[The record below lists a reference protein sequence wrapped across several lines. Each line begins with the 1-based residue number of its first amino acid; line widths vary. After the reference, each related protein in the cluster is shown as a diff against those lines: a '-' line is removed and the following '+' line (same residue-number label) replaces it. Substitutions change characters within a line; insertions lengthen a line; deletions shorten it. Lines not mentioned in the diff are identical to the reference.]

1 MRKVQIWGANRQ
13 IPRSPLAPTPYPRH
27 GSQARL
33 HLSSV
38 HAGYLSIPSHIS
50 GPESYLGTAPNTPTT
65 CLGSVATKSPY
76 YEPSNLG
83 PATIGIWHQIFISPL
98 DTISVTS
105 DRHGSPIS
113 PVHLSCSCQP
123 ATMSSRKWQKTDRA
137 GLGQVWDGFCI
148 WRRGWMRGGRSGGW
162 WWWWGLRTTAA
173 LLASRDKMEYCI
185 RTFTLSYENTN
196 WKCFLIETACIN

>member
-162 WWWWGLRTTAA
+162 WWWWWWWFTHNCCAA
-173 LLASRDKMEYCI
+173 RLAWQDGILHSHFY
-185 RTFTLSYENTN
+185 TQL
-196 WKCFLIETACIN
+196 WKY